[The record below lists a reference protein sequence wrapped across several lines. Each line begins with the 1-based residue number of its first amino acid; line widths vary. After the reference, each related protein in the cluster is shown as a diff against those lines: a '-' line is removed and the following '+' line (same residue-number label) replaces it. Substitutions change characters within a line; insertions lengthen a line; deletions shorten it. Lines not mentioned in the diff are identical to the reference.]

1 MKYVIGITGGV
12 GSGKSIVLDY
22 LKSNHSAAVYQ
33 MDEIAKELK
42 ESDDIQS
49 QILSA
54 FGTTDP
60 SELSD
65 VIFSDKNKLE
75 LINSI
80 IHPAVRKVVDDIVA
94 HAQGLTIIETALPE
108 EGGLLDYCDEIWYI
122 FADKDSRLKR
132 LQNDRGYTK
141 ERADITMSNQLS
153 DAEYESFADRIIDN
167 TGTPEQTYIQIDNN
181 LKTLGL

>member
-22 LKSNHSAAVYQ
+22 LKSNHGAAVYQ
-33 MDEIAKELK
+33 MDEIAKKLK

-80 IHPAVRKVVDDIVA
+80 IHPAVRKTVDD
-94 HAQGLTIIETALPE
+94 
-108 EGGLLDYCDEIWYI
+108 
-122 FADKDSRLKR
+122 
-132 LQNDRGYTK
+132 
-141 ERADITMSNQLS
+141 
-153 DAEYESFADRIIDN
+153 
-167 TGTPEQTYIQIDNN
+167 
-181 LKTLGL
+181 